1 MDIRIENL
9 SYFCFRKI
17 RRSLRMIMGM
27 KKLLSLP
34 PNLVDC
40 FHAIE
45 HVSTEEWFCT
55 SDPVGARLGSGG
67 GTTWLLEASRRKEA
81 PDVSVEEW
89 LGQEKRILLHAGG
102 QSRRLPGYAPS
113 GKILTPIP
121 VFRWARVSTDKQT
134 TENQRFEIEK
144 FTKSRNMRI
153 DRWVDETISGTKV
166 IADRQ
171 LGKLLKQIRKGDILI
186 TTELSRLGRNLM
198 QVMSFL
204 HQCMERDII
213 VFTVKEG
220 YELGNN
226 INSKILA
233 FAFSLSAEI
242 ERNLISQRTKEA
254 LARKK
259 VQGAKLGRPK
269 GERPEA
275 CKLKGKEEM
284 ILQYI
289 KEHKTKVY
297 ISKKLGVN
305 RQTLREFLKTH
316 PEIPRKWK
324 RIQKD

>member
-1 MDIRIENL
+1 MV
-9 SYFCFRKI
+9 Y
-17 RRSLRMIMGM
+17 
-27 KKLLSLP
+27 
-34 PNLVDC
+34 
-40 FHAIE
+40 
-45 HVSTEEWFCT
+45 
-55 SDPVGARLGSGG
+55 
-67 GTTWLLEASRRKEA
+67 
-81 PDVSVEEW
+81 
-89 LGQEKRILLHAGG
+89 
-102 QSRRLPGYAPS
+102 GY
-113 GKILTPIP
+113 
-121 VFRWARVSTDKQT
+121 VRVSTDKQT

-171 LGKLLKQIRKGDILI
+171 LGILI

>member
-1 MDIRIENL
+1 MV
-9 SYFCFRKI
+9 Y
-17 RRSLRMIMGM
+17 
-27 KKLLSLP
+27 
-34 PNLVDC
+34 
-40 FHAIE
+40 
-45 HVSTEEWFCT
+45 
-55 SDPVGARLGSGG
+55 
-67 GTTWLLEASRRKEA
+67 
-81 PDVSVEEW
+81 
-89 LGQEKRILLHAGG
+89 
-102 QSRRLPGYAPS
+102 GY
-113 GKILTPIP
+113 
-121 VFRWARVSTDKQT
+121 VRVSTDKQT

-259 VQGAKLGRPK
+259 NLGEKLGRPK
-269 GERPEA
+269 GFSLEQ
-275 CKLKGKEEM
+275 CKLSGKEEL
-284 ILQYI
+284 IRKLLQEKRTKQYI
-289 KEHKTKVY
+289 
-297 ISKKLGVN
+297 SQKLGVN
-305 RQTLREFLKTH
+305 RQTLRNFMKNHLGM
-316 PEIPRKWK
+316 
-324 RIQKD
+324 

>member
-1 MDIRIENL
+1 MV
-9 SYFCFRKI
+9 Y
-17 RRSLRMIMGM
+17 
-27 KKLLSLP
+27 
-34 PNLVDC
+34 
-40 FHAIE
+40 
-45 HVSTEEWFCT
+45 
-55 SDPVGARLGSGG
+55 
-67 GTTWLLEASRRKEA
+67 
-81 PDVSVEEW
+81 
-89 LGQEKRILLHAGG
+89 
-102 QSRRLPGYAPS
+102 GY
-113 GKILTPIP
+113 
-121 VFRWARVSTDKQT
+121 VRVSTDKQT

-242 ERNLISQRTKEA
+242 ERNLISMRTKEA
-254 LARKK
+254 LALRKAEGVVLGRKK
-259 VQGAKLGRPK
+259 GSYTKMNVLIENRKVIVGI
-269 GERPEA
+269 
-275 CKLKGKEEM
+275 LKRNCTIADICRRFDISRDTFMKFRSRYKE
-284 ILQYI
+284 I
-289 KEHKTKVY
+289 
-297 ISKKLGVN
+297 
-305 RQTLREFLKTH
+305 
-316 PEIPRKWK
+316 
-324 RIQKD
+324 D